1 MDIKKD
7 TKEERTFAPQSSNT
21 GLLIGQRHALQAG
34 HASPVN
40 LFGTVFSKKGERLA
54 TAIYL
59 VTDFLSDNEPMKLR
73 LRDLSLALLKEFLA
87 GHRSTQGREK
97 KVFETIQENIN
108 ETLALLEISLIAG
121 LVSEMNFTILKQEYA
136 SLRNAVVAK
145 KDSQESSADTLLGD
159 TFFNIPETEEDA
171 VLRTKTSSTSPKLY
185 GQTTEQHFP
194 KGHSVPQRT
203 FVMSDS
209 KIKGDQVKPE
219 NTNTHVVSNTRA
231 NTEVAKQSRRAQILK
246 LIKDNHEVAIK
257 DIVAHFPD
265 LSEKTIQRELLA
277 MSDSGVLKKFGERRW
292 SRYTLA

>member
-7 TKEERTFAPQSSNT
+7 TKEERIFAQPTSSG
-21 GLLIGQRHALQAG
+21 GLLIGHRTALQVS
-34 HASPVN
+34 HSSSIN
-40 LFGTVFSKKGERLA
+40 IFGTVFSKKGERLA

-73 LRDLSLALLKEFLA
+73 LRDLSLTLLKEFLT
-87 GHRSTQGREK
+87 GHRSTQGSEK

-108 ETLALLEISLIAG
+108 ETLTLLEISLIAG

-136 SLRNAVVAK
+136 SLRNAVLAK
-145 KDSQESSADTLLGD
+145 KDAQESSTDTLLGD
-159 TFFNIPETEEDA
+159 TFFNIPETEDDA
-171 VLRTKTSSTSPKLY
+171 VPRTKTSSTSTKLY
-185 GQTTEQHFP
+185 GQATEQHFP
-194 KGHSVPQRT
+194 KGHDLPQRT

-209 KIKGDQVKPE
+209 KIKGDKVKPE

-231 NTEVAKQSRRAQILK
+231 NTEIAKQSRRAQILK
-246 LIKDNHEVAIK
+246 LIKDNREVAIK

-292 SRYTLA
+292 SRYALA

>member
-7 TKEERTFAPQSSNT
+7 TREERLFASQGSNT
-21 GLLIGQRHALQAG
+21 GLLIGHRNAVQAG
-34 HASPVN
+34 NPSSN
-40 LFGTVFSKKGERLA
+40 LFDTLFSKKSERLA

-73 LRDLSLALLKEFLA
+73 LRDLSLTLLKEFFA
-87 GHRSTQGREK
+87 GSRITRGGEK
-97 KVFETIQENIN
+97 KVFEIIQENIN
-108 ETLALLEISLIAG
+108 ETLSLLEIALIAG
-121 LVSEMNFTILKQEYA
+121 LVSEMNFTILKQEYV

-145 KDSQESSADTLLGD
+145 KDSQESSTNTILGD
-159 TFFNIPETEEDA
+159 TFFSAPERGMNPDPI
-171 VLRTKTSSTSPKLY
+171 LKTSDTN
-185 GQTTEQHFP
+185 TRQHNHEAEHFS

-203 FVMSDS
+203 SEMSDS
-209 KIKGDQVKPE
+209 KTKGVIVKTEDAKSHLP
-219 NTNTHVVSNTRA
+219 SNTRA

-246 LIKDNHEVAIK
+246 LIKDNREVAIK